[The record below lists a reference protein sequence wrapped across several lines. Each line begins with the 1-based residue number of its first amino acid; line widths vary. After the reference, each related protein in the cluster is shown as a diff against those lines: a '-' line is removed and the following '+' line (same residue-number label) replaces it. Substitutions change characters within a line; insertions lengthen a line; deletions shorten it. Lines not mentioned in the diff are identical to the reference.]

1 MTDMIFFTDGEE
13 SFRIPFPTTHGTKC
27 PETKLEI
34 KKMTIRAEQI
44 VNATLELTLRPQSED
59 RKKVVACVIREVADR
74 LCTDLGEMQHPVDVL
89 RQIADE
95 VEAL

>member
-1 MTDMIFFTDGEE
+1 MTDMIFFKGGEE
-13 SFRIPFPTTHGTKC
+13 IFRIPFPTTHGTKC

-74 LCTDLGEMQHPVDVL
+74 LCTDLGEMECPIDKL
-89 RQIADE
+89 REIADE

>member
-27 PETKLEI
+27 PETKLEV
-34 KKMTIRAEQI
+34 KKMTIRAQQI
-44 VNATLELTLRPQSED
+44 LDATLELTLRPQSED

-74 LCTDLGEMQHPVDVL
+74 LCTDLGEMECPIDKL
-89 RQIADE
+89 REIADE

>member
-27 PETKLEI
+27 PETKLEV
-34 KKMTIRAEQI
+34 KKMTIRAQQI
-44 VNATLELTLRPQSED
+44 LDATLELTLRPQSED

-74 LCTDLGEMQHPVDVL
+74 LCTDLGELQCPIEVL
-89 RQIADE
+89 REIADE